1 MRAEVVTAANS
12 CQNRWTPVEKMTN
25 ALLGRLLSEHKLTG
39 SGRRGLFTC
48 GCFLMPPFVFGL
60 WALIASLTYAR
71 QTADVDVGFYFSLV
85 LVTISLGLFGLFALV
100 SRLSPAW
107 LKKYELEIYENGFI
121 KKDLFKTRT
130 CLWNEI
136 KEVNPKLLVYDKA
149 SRNTPPS
156 EYGNLGEDT
165 KARGIYEVYKTDG
178 SKITVS
184 RRYSNIERLDERL
197 IPFCNET
204 P

>member
-1 MRAEVVTAANS
+1 MIDNVR
-12 CQNRWTPVEKMTN
+12 
-25 ALLGRLLSEHKLTG
+25 LGKLLSEHKLADA
-39 SGRRGLFTC
+39 GRKGLYTC
-48 GCFLMPPFVFGL
+48 GCLLTPPFVFGL

-71 QTADVDVGFYFSLV
+71 HTADVVVGFYFSLA
-85 LVTISLGLFGLFALV
+85 LVTISVGIFGLFALV

-107 LKKYELEIYENGFI
+107 LRKYKLEIYEHGFI
-121 KKDLFKTRT
+121 KKDLFKTRV

-136 KEVNPKLLVYDKA
+136 KTVNPKLLVYDKA

-165 KARGIYEVYKTDG
+165 KERGIYEIYGTDG

-184 RRYSNIERLDERL
+184 RRYSDIELLDERL
-197 IPFCNET
+197 IPFCKEVPNW
-204 P
+204 